1 MEALRNVVSGPLVD
15 IARRFSSWTASR
27 YPHTALIIFTR
38 ECTGRPR
45 KVSGDSAIV
54 DHVSIKELDD
64 LKDHQFRGGDRTLD
78 GVVTLAGSARRV
90 AALLDDA
97 TDTLLVIV
105 PKPTATTFDTASDV
119 AAAFGIVATSIRHQ
133 VVQASPAYLAE
144 SLAASSERARAIS
157 EMVDV
162 HVDTL
167 TSVLSTLRSKDLD
180 DRRAR
185 ETASNTA
192 SVALVQLRSI
202 EEANRELAQE
212 AVTTAFARLR
222 GELAPL
228 LGQSSI
234 TVEYVDPPADGRP
247 VPGEVAR
254 AARAVV
260 RTVALA
266 YAADSDVKRIRIAW
280 DCDGTNL
287 LLEVR
292 NDGRREL
299 GTDALAQ
306 QLSGRVH
313 TLRGFITFESTAG
326 WGSRVSI
333 TIPLDPPAARPDE
346 QLLAGLNPRERE
358 VLGYLA
364 IGKRNKDIASNL
376 GIGEST
382 VKFHVASIL
391 KKLDVTTRG
400 EAGALGMEAGMRA
413 GADTVVPTPSNS
425 TIVVPRGTTMDPA
438 RPCSIHGTG
447 RHSSGAP

>member
-1 MEALRNVVSGPLVD
+1 MHHHRTETEDDLVTLRTALSGPLVE
-15 IARRFSSWTASR
+15 IAARFSAWAMPR
-27 YPHTALIIFTR
+27 YPHIALIIFTR

-45 KVSGDSAIV
+45 KVSGDSSVV
-54 DHVSIKELDD
+54 DHVTINELDE
-64 LKDHQFRGGDRTLD
+64 LKQRVLSGDKPTFD
-78 GVVTLAGSARRV
+78 DTGTLAGTARHV
-90 AALLDDA
+90 SALLDVV
-97 TDTLLVIV
+97 TDTLLVVV
-105 PKPTATTFDTASDV
+105 PRQATSELASAADV
-119 AAAFGIVATSIRHQ
+119 VAAFGIVATSIRHQ

-167 TSVLSTLRSKDLD
+167 TSLLSTLRSKDLD

-185 ETASNTA
+185 DTASNTA
-192 SVALVQLRSI
+192 SAALIRLRSV

-228 LGQSSI
+228 VDQSLI
-234 TVEYVDPPADGRP
+234 AVEYVEPPADGRP

-266 YAADSDVKRIRIAW
+266 YVAESDVTRMRIAW

-292 NDGRREL
+292 NDARRESEIETL
-299 GTDALAQ
+299 TQ

-313 TLRGFITFESTAG
+313 TLRGSIAFETTAG

-333 TIPLDPPAARPDE
+333 SIPLDPPAARPDE
-346 QLLAGLNPRERE
+346 QLLSGLNPRERE
-358 VLGYLA
+358 VLGFLA
-364 IGKRNKDIASNL
+364 NGKRNKDIAVKL

-391 KKLDVTTRG
+391 RKLEVNTRG
-400 EAGALGMEAGMRA
+400 EAGALGMEAGIRA
-413 GADTVVPTPSNS
+413 VH
-425 TIVVPRGTTMDPA
+425 RL
-438 RPCSIHGTG
+438 
-447 RHSSGAP
+447 